1 MLTVFSKGGVNMIYN
16 TYNNNN
22 IIEQSNAISSVISS
36 SPYAKSKRQ
45 RREEK
50 SHGSKSFAEILSKK
64 ANEQKPHNFVRVE
77 SPYESSL
84 GRA

>member
-16 TYNNNN
+16 TYNNN
-22 IIEQSNAISSVISS
+22 IVIEQSNAVASVISS
-36 SPYAKSKRQ
+36 SPYARSKKQ

-64 ANEQKPHNFVRVE
+64 ANESKPHNFVRVE

>member
-1 MLTVFSKGGVNMIYN
+1 MIYN
-16 TYNNNN
+16 TYNNNI
-22 IIEQSNAISSVISS
+22 IIEQSNAVASVISS
-36 SPYAKSKRQ
+36 SPYARSKKQ

-50 SHGSKSFAEILSKK
+50 SHGSKSFPEILSKK
-64 ANEQKPHNFVRVE
+64 ANEQKPHAYVRVE

>member
-16 TYNNNN
+16 TYNNN
-22 IIEQSNAISSVISS
+22 IVIEQSNAVASVISS

-45 RREEK
+45 RREERA
-50 SHGSKSFAEILSKK
+50 HGSKSFAEILSKK